1 MTHPITEVVKEAFTA
16 ANLLDTDYD
25 VVIGKTGEDHET
37 VTHSVTLHSFQQPNK
52 KLTVE
57 FQHDS
62 LNFVLDV
69 FASYNT
75 LFHGKQFTKF
85 FDICCKYET
94 ITFD

>member
-1 MTHPITEVVKEAFTA
+1 MSKPIINIVKEAFTV

-25 VVIGKTGEDHET
+25 VVIVKIGEDHET
-37 VTHSVTLHSFQQPNK
+37 VTHSVTLHSFQRPNK

-62 LNFVLDV
+62 LNFVIDV

-75 LFHGKQFTKF
+75 LLVGKQFKKF
-85 FDICCKYET
+85 FDICCKYEF
-94 ITFD
+94 ISFE